1 MEKKK
6 SGYTDAQKRATYK
19 YRQTHR
25 ADYNENARNSYNNRM
40 RNEEAREIH
49 ALRTGICHQEKK
61 IKDNHINEMENMLI
75 DLLKEEPQPNLV
87 LVAQPNIQT
96 DPNLDTK

>member
-75 DLLKEEPQPNLV
+75 DLLKEEPEPNLV